1 MRSMKITLAA
11 LLIIGTFFSKAQKT
25 FDKLPTNP
33 QPGKCYVKC
42 VTPNVFETVEQQ
54 ILVTPAYKTIRIMPA
69 EYKTVTYT
77 ITERPAY
84 KKYVFI
90 PAVFRTEYEEVRTG
104 EGHNKLRVVPAA
116 LKSSSERLEVAPI
129 FGRWEYGEKAPG
141 CKSADPFA
149 CRTICWKEYP
159 AKYQTF
165 ATKVLDKDAYTT
177 SVPVEGKITKL
188 KKQVLVTDGYA
199 KEIMVPAVTKNYTRR
214 ELVRD
219 ETISEVTIPAVYKTI
234 KVKVLKEKG
243 GITVWEEVDCGLTQ
257 NNVLP
262 VYYKLGSAVL
272 TQPSKRTIDNTLLK
286 LLNAKP
292 NVRVEISSHTDARG
306 TSSSNLDLSQR
317 RAQSVV
323 NYLSSKGISKSRMV
337 PSGFGET
344 RLKNRCADG
353 VKCSEREHQ
362 QNRRTEFRILSY

>member
-1 MRSMKITLAA
+1 MKITLAA
-11 LLIIGTFFSKAQKT
+11 MLILGTFFSKAQKT
-25 FDKLPTNP
+25 FDQLPTNP

-54 ILVTPAYKTIRIMPA
+54 ILVTPAYRTIKVTPA
-69 EYKTVTYT
+69 VYKTVTYT

-84 KKYVFI
+84 KKYVYV
-90 PAVFRTEYEEVRTG
+90 PAVFRTEYEEVRTADS
-104 EGHNKLRVVPAA
+104 HNKLRVIPAR

-129 FGRWEYGEKAPG
+129 FGRWEYGDKAPG
-141 CKSADPFA
+141 CKSKDPFA

-165 ATKVLDKDAYTT
+165 STKVLDKEAYTT
-177 SVPVEGKITKL
+177 TAPIAGKLTKL

-199 KEIMVPAVTKNYTRR
+199 RETLIPAVTKNYTKK

-219 ETISEVTIPAVYKTI
+219 ESITEVTVPAVYKTI
-234 KVKVLKEKG
+234 KIKVLKEKG

-272 TQPSKRTIDNTLLK
+272 TTASKRTIDNTLLK
-286 LLNAKP
+286 LLKAKP

-306 TSSSNLDLSQR
+306 GSASNLDLSQR

-323 NYLSSKGISKSRMV
+323 NYLSTKGISKSRMV

-344 RLKNRCADG
+344 RLRNRCADG

-362 QNRRTEFRILSY
+362 ENRRTEFRILSY